1 MQLHTQAHYDVID
14 AFERAFKHERSFRNG
29 RLNKED
35 KAMWSKGA
43 VYQDAEVNFL
53 FLAFRHGVAYGTA
66 ISRN

>member
-1 MQLHTQAHYDVID
+1 MQLGTKEHYEIID
-14 AFERAFKHERSFRNG
+14 AFERAFKNDAKFRNG

-35 KAMWSKGA
+35 KAMWGKGA

-66 ISRN
+66 ISRD